1 MSTID
6 CSACGASNPAN
17 SEFCDACGCELEAA
31 SVPAAVATPVLP
43 VAPISTELPPSP
55 NPTATATFAPISTE
69 LPPSS
74 QSSTAVSPQ
83 PAFQSNTPSFS
94 TASNTAR
101 LISKQAG
108 APISEFNLETNNLIG
123 RFDSDTGPV
132 DIDLENFSG
141 DDTISRNHAEIYYE
155 SGQWKVKDLGSTNGI
170 FLKIVGDARFGT
182 RITVPTS
189 INHGDEIAL
198 GKVRFLFQSP

>member
-1 MSTID
+1 MSMID
-6 CSACGASNPAN
+6 CPACGAPTPAN
-17 SEFCDACGCELEAA
+17 SEFCDTCGHAFEGL
-31 SVPAAVATPVLP
+31 PAAATP
-43 VAPISTELPPSP
+43 APISTELPLPFSP
-55 NPTATATFAPISTE
+55 APTPAPISTE
-69 LPPSS
+69 LPAPS

-83 PAFQSNTPSFS
+83 PAFQSNAPAFTS
-94 TASNTAR
+94 ASNTAR
-101 LISKQAG
+101 LVSKQAG

-141 DDTISRNHAEIYYE
+141 DDTISRIHAEIYYE

-170 FLKIVGDARFGT
+170 FLKTVGDARFGT
-182 RITVPTS
+182 RITVPTP

>member
-1 MSTID
+1 MSAIN

-17 SEFCDACGCELEAA
+17 TEFCEACGCELEAA
-31 SVPAAVATPVLP
+31 SAPAEVATPVVP
-43 VAPISTELPPSP
+43 VAPISTELLPSQS
-55 NPTATATFAPISTE
+55 PTAVATFAPISTE

-74 QSSTAVSPQ
+74 QSSTAVLPQ
-83 PAFQSNTPSFS
+83 PTFQSNTSSF
-94 TASNTAR
+94 TTTSNTAR

-108 APISEFNLETNNLIG
+108 APISEFNLEANNLIG

-170 FLKIVGDARFGT
+170 FLKNAGEVRFST
-182 RITVPTS
+182 RISVPTT
-189 INHGDEIAL
+189 INHGDEIAF

>member
-1 MSTID
+1 MSMID
-6 CSACGASNPAN
+6 CPACGAPTPAN
-17 SEFCDACGCELEAA
+17 SEFCDTCGHAFEGL
-31 SVPAAVATPVLP
+31 PAATPLPVL
-43 VAPISTELPPSP
+43 ISTESPLPFSP
-55 NPTATATFAPISTE
+55 TPIATG
-69 LPPSS
+69 LPVPS
-74 QSSTAVSPQ
+74 QSSAAVPPQ
-83 PAFQSNTPSFS
+83 PTFQSSTPVF
-94 TASNTAR
+94 TLASSTAR

-108 APISEFNLETNNLIG
+108 APILEFKLETNNLIG

-155 SGQWKVKDLGSTNGI
+155 NGQWKVKDLGSTNGI
-170 FLKIVGDARFGT
+170 FLKTVGDARFCT

-198 GKVRFLFQSP
+198 GKVCFLFQSP

>member
-1 MSTID
+1 MSMIV
-6 CSACGASNPAN
+6 CSTCKASNPAG

-31 SVPAAVATPVLP
+31 PAAVEPPVVVPVVPISTELP
-43 VAPISTELPPSP
+43 PAPNVAPISTELPTPSQ
-55 NPTATATFAPISTE
+55 
-69 LPPSS
+69 PSMG
-74 QSSTAVSPQ
+74 VSPQ
-83 PAFQSNTPSFS
+83 PAFQSSTPAF
-94 TASNTAR
+94 TAESNAAR
-101 LISKQAG
+101 LVSKQAG

-141 DDTISRNHAEIYYE
+141 DDTISRNHAEIYLE

-170 FLKIVGDARFGT
+170 FLKTLGDARFGT
-182 RITVPTS
+182 RIAVPTP

-198 GKVRFLFQSP
+198 GKIRFLFQSP